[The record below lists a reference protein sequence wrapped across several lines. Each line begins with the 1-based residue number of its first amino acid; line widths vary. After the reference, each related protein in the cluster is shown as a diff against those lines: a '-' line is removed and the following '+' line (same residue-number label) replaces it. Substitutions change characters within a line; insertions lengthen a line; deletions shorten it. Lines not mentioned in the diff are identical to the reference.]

1 MGPIAP
7 GSPAP
12 IGRILRPLRYA
23 SRWRYCMMV
32 KRDWRNVLVAKNAGT
47 RIASRTAGELDRQIG
62 ARVRERR
69 LEVGLSQTQLAE
81 ALGITFQQIQKY
93 EKGVNRVAAVTLYQ
107 ISRVLN
113 TPLMSLIP
121 RSGTAASSQGSNDDP
136 ANSEILILSA
146 RLNPEGRAVLVDVAR
161 ALARQQ
167 SLLKK
172 R

>member
-1 MGPIAP
+1 
-7 GSPAP
+7 
-12 IGRILRPLRYA
+12 
-23 SRWRYCMMV
+23 
-32 KRDWRNVLVAKNAGT
+32 VAKNAGT

>member
-1 MGPIAP
+1 M
-7 GSPAP
+7 
-12 IGRILRPLRYA
+12 
-23 SRWRYCMMV
+23 
-32 KRDWRNVLVAKNAGT
+32 AKNAGT

>member
-1 MGPIAP
+1 M
-7 GSPAP
+7 
-12 IGRILRPLRYA
+12 
-23 SRWRYCMMV
+23 
-32 KRDWRNVLVAKNAGT
+32 AKNAGT

-121 RSGTAASSQGSNDDP
+121 RSGTAAPSQNSSDDP
-136 ANSEILILSA
+136 ANSEILVLSA
-146 RLNPEGRAVLVDVAR
+146 RLNPEGRAVLMDVAR